1 MQEPKIHCGTIKCK
15 TGLEC
20 ESCLDTEISVVP
32 KLDSSFFLLDSDLCT
47 GLWYNFCE
55 HLIPGQRNLIYLLLG
70 LAIFLPASLCG
81 LILKLIMYT

>member
-1 MQEPKIHCGTIKCK
+1 MQGLKIHCDTIKCE

-32 KLDSSFFLLDSDLCT
+32 KLDSSFFLLDSDLCA

-55 HLIPGQRNLIYLLLG
+55 HLMPGQRNLIYLLLG
-70 LAIFLPASLCG
+70 LASFFMWAHPEIDYVHIG
-81 LILKLIMYT
+81 Q